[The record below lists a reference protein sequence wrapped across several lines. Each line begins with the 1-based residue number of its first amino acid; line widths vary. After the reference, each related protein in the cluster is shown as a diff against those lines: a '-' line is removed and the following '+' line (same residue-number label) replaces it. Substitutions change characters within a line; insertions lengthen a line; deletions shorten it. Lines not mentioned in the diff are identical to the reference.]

1 MAATADVSRPRTR
14 VRGLPGGEDVVRW
27 YGGRLAARARWS
39 LRQFGVAPRADQ
51 VEEVVQE
58 VYCRLLD
65 DDGRRLTACHAESEG
80 QAVSYLAR
88 VVERVVIDQIRK
100 RLAAKRGGGR
110 TVGLGPE
117 ERRLLECRADPAG
130 TPEDR
135 LLAAER
141 RRLVLAHWRDIGRE
155 MQGRRNLRILRLAL
169 IEGWSSR
176 EIARTLGKLA
186 PSSVDSVVHRLRRR
200 LSEEGVA
207 LPRRPPSFPERR

>member
-1 MAATADVSRPRTR
+1 
-14 VRGLPGGEDVVRW
+14 VVRC

-39 LRQFGVAPRADQ
+39 LQQLGVKPRAEQ
-51 VEEVVQE
+51 VEEVMQE

-65 DDGRRLTACHAESEG
+65 GGGRRLSACHAESEG
-80 QAVSYLAR
+80 QAVTYLGR
-88 VVERVVIDQIRK
+88 VVERVVIDQLRK
-100 RLAAKRGGGR
+100 RLAAKRGVGQ
-110 TVGLGPE
+110 TVRLDGPGV
-117 ERRLLECRADPAG
+117 RHLLEQKVDPAG
-130 TPEDR
+130 TPEDQ

-207 LPRRPPSFPERR
+207 LPRRPPRFTDLR